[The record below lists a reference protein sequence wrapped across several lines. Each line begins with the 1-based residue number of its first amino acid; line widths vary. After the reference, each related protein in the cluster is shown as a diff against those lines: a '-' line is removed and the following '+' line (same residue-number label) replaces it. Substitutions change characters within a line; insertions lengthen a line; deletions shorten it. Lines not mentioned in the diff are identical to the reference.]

1 MDKVY
6 DICCGIDVHKKLI
19 VACLRKGNKNVIREF
34 GATTRELLTLADWLR
49 ESGCKMVA
57 MESTASYW
65 KPLYNILESSG
76 LNAMVVNAHHM
87 KAVPGRKTDV
97 KDAEWIADLLQHGL
111 LQASYIPDKDQRE
124 LRELVRYRKSLTGE
138 RSRELN
144 RLQKMLEGA
153 NIKLSGTVRDING
166 KSARNL
172 LEYIITGA
180 PFDEAKYD
188 ELYDQNVIAHNLKAT
203 KEQIIDDLHG
213 VMSPLQRRMMKEL
226 LMHLDE
232 LNAHIKNLDDEIDNF
247 MKPEEKKA
255 SETIQSIPGIG
266 NTSAQAIISVIGTDM
281 SRFPT
286 DSHIASWA
294 GLCPGDNESAK
305 KRKSGKTRKG
315 NALLRSTLVI
325 CAHSAVRN
333 KQSYFYAQ
341 FMRISSHRGKK
352 RAYVAVA
359 HSMLIAIY
367 HILEDGIVF
376 KDLGSDYYNKFNKER
391 KINAYLK
398 KLKAL
403 GWEAPVVAAWASN

>member
-19 VACLRKGNKNVIREF
+19 VACLRNGNKNAIREF
-34 GATTRELLTLADWLR
+34 GATTRELLSLADWLK
-49 ESGCKMVA
+49 ESDCKMIA

-144 RLQKMLEGA
+144 RLRKMLEGA

-172 LEYIITGA
+172 LEYLITGER
-180 PFDEAKYD
+180 FDEAKFD
-188 ELYDQNVIAHNLKAT
+188 EMYSKKVIAHNLKAS
-203 KEQIIDDLHG
+203 KEQIIDDLNG

-226 LMHLDE
+226 LVHLDE

-255 SETIQSIPGIG
+255 SEAIQSIPGIG
-266 NTSAQAIISVIGTDM
+266 NTSAQAVVSVIGTNM
-281 SRFPT
+281 NRFPT

-294 GLCPGDNESAK
+294 GLCPGDHESAK

-315 NALLRSTLVI
+315 NALLRSTLVT

-341 FMRISSHRGKK
+341 FMRISAHRGKK

-367 HILEDGIVF
+367 HILKDGMVF
-376 KDLGSDYYNKFNKER
+376 KDLGADYYNQFNKER

-403 GWEAPVVAAWASN
+403 GWEAPVVAA

>member
-34 GATTRELLTLADWLR
+34 GATTKELLTLADWLR

-97 KDAEWIADLLQHGL
+97 KDEEWIADLLQHGL

-172 LEYIITGA
+172 LEYLLTGA

-203 KEQIIDDLHG
+203 KEQIIDDLNG

-226 LMHLDE
+226 LIHLDE

-255 SETIQSIPGIG
+255 SEAIQSIPGIG

-341 FMRISSHRGKK
+341 FMRISAHRGKK

-376 KDLGSDYYNKFNKER
+376 KDLGADYYNQFNRER

-403 GWEAPVVAAWASN
+403 GWEAPVVAA

>member
-19 VACLRKGNKNVIREF
+19 VACLRKGSKNVIREF
-34 GATTRELLTLADWLR
+34 GATTKELLTLADWLR

-97 KDAEWIADLLQHGL
+97 RDAEWIADLLQHGL

-166 KSARNL
+166 KSARSL

-203 KEQIIDDLHG
+203 REQIIDDLNG

-255 SETIQSIPGIG
+255 SEAIQSIPGIG

-305 KRKSGKTRKG
+305 RRKSGKTRKG
-315 NALLRSTLVI
+315 NALLRSTLVT

-341 FMRISSHRGKK
+341 FMRISAHRGKK

-376 KDLGSDYYNKFNKER
+376 KDLGADYYNQFNRER

-403 GWEAPVVAAWASN
+403 GWEAPVVAA

>member
-19 VACLRKGNKNVIREF
+19 VTCLRNGNKNAIREF
-34 GATTRELLTLADWLR
+34 GATTRELLSLADWLKK
-49 ESGCKMVA
+49 SDCKMIA

-172 LEYIITGA
+172 LEYLITGER
-180 PFDEAKYD
+180 FDEAKFD
-188 ELYDQNVIAHNLKAT
+188 EMYSKKVIAHNLKAS
-203 KEQIIDDLHG
+203 KEQIIDDLNG

-226 LMHLDE
+226 LVHLDE

-255 SETIQSIPGIG
+255 SEAIQSIPGIG
-266 NTSAQAIISVIGTDM
+266 NTSAQAVVSVIGTNM
-281 SRFPT
+281 NRFPT

-294 GLCPGDNESAK
+294 GLCPGDHESAK

-315 NALLRSTLVI
+315 NALLRSTLVT

-341 FMRISSHRGKK
+341 FMRISAHRGKK

-367 HILEDGIVF
+367 HILKDGMVF
-376 KDLGSDYYNKFNKER
+376 KDLGADYYNQFNKER

-403 GWEAPVVAAWASN
+403 GWEAPVVAA

>member
-172 LEYIITGA
+172 LEYLLTGA

-203 KEQIIDDLHG
+203 KEQIIDDLNG

-226 LMHLDE
+226 LIHLDE

-255 SETIQSIPGIG
+255 SEAIQSIPGIG

-281 SRFPT
+281 SLFPT

-305 KRKSGKTRKG
+305 RRKSGKTRKG

-341 FMRISSHRGKK
+341 FMRISAHRGKK

-376 KDLGSDYYNKFNKER
+376 KDLGADYYNQFNRER

-403 GWEAPVVAAWASN
+403 GWEAPVVAA

>member
-19 VACLRKGNKNVIREF
+19 VACLRNGNKNAIREF
-34 GATTRELLTLADWLR
+34 GATTRELLSLADWLKK
-49 ESGCKMVA
+49 SDCKMIA

-172 LEYIITGA
+172 LEYLITGER
-180 PFDEAKYD
+180 FDEAKFD
-188 ELYDQNVIAHNLKAT
+188 EMYSKKVIAHNLKAS
-203 KEQIIDDLHG
+203 KEQIIDDLNG
-213 VMSPLQRRMMKEL
+213 VMSPLQRRMLKEL
-226 LMHLDE
+226 LVHLDE

-255 SETIQSIPGIG
+255 SEAIQSIPGIG
-266 NTSAQAIISVIGTDM
+266 NTSAQAVVSVIGTNM
-281 SRFPT
+281 NRFPT

-294 GLCPGDNESAK
+294 GLCPGDHESAK

-315 NALLRSTLVI
+315 NALLRSTLVT

-341 FMRISSHRGKK
+341 FMRISAHRGKK

-367 HILEDGIVF
+367 HILKDGMVF
-376 KDLGSDYYNKFNKER
+376 KDLGADYYNQFNKER

-403 GWEAPVVAAWASN
+403 GWEAPVVAA

>member
-19 VACLRKGNKNVIREF
+19 VACLRNGNKNAIREF
-34 GATTRELLTLADWLR
+34 GATTRELLSLADWLKK
-49 ESGCKMVA
+49 SDCKMIA

-144 RLQKMLEGA
+144 RLRKMLEGA

-172 LEYIITGA
+172 LEYLITGER
-180 PFDEAKYD
+180 FDEAKFD
-188 ELYDQNVIAHNLKAT
+188 EMYSKKVIAHNLKAS
-203 KEQIIDDLHG
+203 KEQIIDDLNG

-226 LMHLDE
+226 LVHLDE

-255 SETIQSIPGIG
+255 SEAIQSIPGIG
-266 NTSAQAIISVIGTDM
+266 NTSAQAVVSVIGTNM
-281 SRFPT
+281 NRFPT

-294 GLCPGDNESAK
+294 GLCPGDHESAK

-315 NALLRSTLVI
+315 NALLRSTLVT

-341 FMRISSHRGKK
+341 FMRISAHRGKK

-367 HILEDGIVF
+367 HILKDGMVF
-376 KDLGSDYYNKFNKER
+376 KDLGADYYNQFNKER

-403 GWEAPVVAAWASN
+403 GWEAPVVAA

>member
-19 VACLRKGNKNVIREF
+19 VACLRNGNKNAIREF
-34 GATTRELLTLADWLR
+34 GATTRELLSLADWLK
-49 ESGCKMVA
+49 ESDCKMIA

-172 LEYIITGA
+172 LEYLITGER
-180 PFDEAKYD
+180 FDEAKFD
-188 ELYDQNVIAHNLKAT
+188 EMYSKKVIAHNLKAS
-203 KEQIIDDLHG
+203 KEPIIDDLNG
-213 VMSPLQRRMMKEL
+213 VMSPLQRRMLKEL
-226 LMHLDE
+226 LVHLDE

-255 SETIQSIPGIG
+255 SEAIQSIPGIG
-266 NTSAQAIISVIGTDM
+266 NTSAQAVVSVIGTNM
-281 SRFPT
+281 NRFPT

-294 GLCPGDNESAK
+294 GLCPGDHESAK

-315 NALLRSTLVI
+315 NALLRSTLVT

-341 FMRISSHRGKK
+341 FMRISAHRGKK

-367 HILEDGIVF
+367 HILKDGMVF
-376 KDLGSDYYNKFNKER
+376 KDLGADYYNQFNKER

-403 GWEAPVVAAWASN
+403 GWEAPVVAA